1 MEWYGFKPQAFFN
14 AGDAPLK
21 PLDKLVHT
29 AEDFLHHQEMLLH
42 LRAKFLLCR
51 RFKHAAHF
59 LGWDAYPRG
68 EARRQN

>member
-1 MEWYGFKPQAFFN
+1 MALGLKPQTFFN

-42 LRAKFLLCR
+42 LRAQFLLGR
-51 RFKHAAHF
+51 RFKHAAP
-59 LGWDAYPRG
+59 YCS
-68 EARRQN
+68 Q